1 MRSIDHH
8 TITPAVVDAMAGTRD
23 ERLKEVMTSLVAH
36 LHDFAR
42 EVRLTEAEWLAAIRF
57 LRAAGDITDDKRQE
71 FILLSDALGLS
82 TLVTALNDA
91 WPPACTPST
100 VLGPFFVDGAPEYD
114 HGGDIANG
122 ARGEPCYVSGQV
134 RALGGA
140 PIAGA
145 SIDVWQS
152 DDEGYYD
159 VQRADVA
166 QPQARGRLLSGADG
180 RYAFRTILAEAYPI
194 PHDGPVGRLL
204 AALGRHPWR
213 PAHLHF
219 MIDAP
224 GYRKLITQVF
234 RAGGRFLD
242 SDAVFGVRPALIADW
257 VRHGPGRAPH
267 GTHSPLPFH
276 TLQFD
281 FVLAA

>member
-1 MRSIDHH
+1 MRNIDHH

-71 FILLSDALGLS
+71 FILLSDTLGLS

-100 VLGPFFVDGAPEYD
+100 VLGPFFVDGAPEYE

-134 RALGGA
+134 RALDGA

-145 SIDVWQS
+145 TIDVWQS

-234 RAGGRFLD
+234 RAGGRYLD

-257 VRHGPGRAPH
+257 VRHGPGRAPD
-267 GTHSPLPFH
+267 GTHSPVPFH
-276 TLQFD
+276 KLQFD